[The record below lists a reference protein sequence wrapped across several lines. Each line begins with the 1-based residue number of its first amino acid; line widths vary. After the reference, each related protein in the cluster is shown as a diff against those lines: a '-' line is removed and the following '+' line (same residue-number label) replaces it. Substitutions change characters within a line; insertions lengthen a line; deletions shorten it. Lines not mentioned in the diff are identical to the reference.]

1 MSQQATTGLTL
12 LLGAANSGKLGR
24 VLEWWQQRLPGRPV
38 VVVPTAPDAAELTAE
53 MVRRVTGLIDQAGA
67 VTFDGLVRLLLG
79 RSPRYATDL
88 ERDLVVSKALREVPT
103 TALAGS
109 TRLPGAVPA
118 LASLLRQLSESGR
131 EADEVEAI
139 FALWA
144 AGDSTVAGL
153 ANDILRLAASCRLD
167 YRQLGLEDRP
177 SVVRDVATGRQVA
190 DWRRPVAF
198 YGFTSFTAGQRLL
211 VERLAQQVEV
221 LVTFTYDPDR
231 EVNLSTPAEISWW
244 RSRAKRVVEAAPER
258 RAYHSP
264 AIAYLE
270 HAFMNPRQSE
280 QPPPA
285 ASGEHGVEQGV
296 RFLLASG
303 RRAEAE
309 LAAEQVGRLLRA
321 GSTPADIAIVVRH
334 VPSWSP
340 LIARVFG
347 SCGIPVTIDERP
359 ALGRTGLG
367 HAFLKALRGV
377 IIDDG
382 DALLAYLRSPY
393 SGLSPDAV
401 TDLELAYRRGSERG
415 AGALARMARTMGLD
429 EVGVTWS
436 LLASTAEAEPAG
448 LLNVQAAVALAKRM
462 LVAGLKN
469 GTAGSADVEDDARA
483 FRALN
488 SALARLAE
496 LDSALQ
502 RSSSRGAVLDCHSV
516 LRVLDSLA
524 VGLSPWEGGRAAVQ
538 VMSVQRARARRFPI
552 VFLLGLVEGEFP
564 GGSDAPS
571 LLTPEQKAQLD
582 SIGGGLFGPETENEA
597 ALFVSAVSRASRL
610 LFLSARDA
618 EDDGSEA
625 VPSCFWEWSMS
636 LLGTDRGKALTRTLG
651 DQVYLPASALTSRQY
666 ERACAA
672 LGLTDR
678 VGGPAQ
684 RVPSWSRKPNC
695 LSHPAVSAELAGT
708 QRFNPSALERY
719 ARCPFAWF
727 IEKAVGVEELERHID
742 GRCVG
747 QLLHAALSDIYQ
759 RLDSA
764 GHLPLRAAGLQSA
777 IELADC
783 IISNLVAGPD
793 CPGSKAERRLV
804 GWELRRMVRRLFDLE
819 IESSW
824 PFVPAQHE
832 MWLGGCEGVDVGGFR
847 IHGRIDRLD
856 TDPGGAGVFV
866 IDYKSGSIPSR
877 SAMGG
882 AEALQLPLYLL
893 ALGAG
898 QPGSRVLGG
907 AYLDLSEGKRSGML
921 AGGQELFPE
930 GVPVGCRVLDA
941 TQLDELFARTR
952 AVSQEAVEGMRRGD
966 IAPRSGR
973 NCPPWCDLAP
983 VCRARRGGYR
993 P

>member
-12 LLGAANSGKLGR
+12 LLGPANSGKLGR
-24 VLEWWQQRLPGRPV
+24 VLEWWQERLPCRPV
-38 VVVPTAPDAAELTAE
+38 VVVPTGPDAAELTAE
-53 MVRRVTGLIDQAGA
+53 MVRRATGLIDQAGA
-67 VTFDGLVRLLLG
+67 VTFDGLVKLLLG

-88 ERDLVVSKALREVPT
+88 ERDLVISKALREVPT
-103 TALAGS
+103 SALTGS

-139 FALWA
+139 FARWA

-153 ANDILRLAASCRLD
+153 ADDVLRLAASCRHD

-177 SVVRDVATGRQVA
+177 SVVRDVATGPEVA
-190 DWRRPVAF
+190 NWRRPVAF
-198 YGFTSFTAGQRLL
+198 YGFTSFTPGQRLL
-211 VERLAQQVEV
+211 VERLAQKVEV

-231 EVNLSTPAEISWW
+231 EVNLSTPTEISWW
-244 RSRAKRVVEAAPER
+244 RSRSKRVVEAAPGS

-264 AIAYLE
+264 AIAYLDL
-270 HAFMNPRQSE
+270 AFMNPRQPE

-285 ASGEHGVEQGV
+285 TSDEYGAEQGV

-321 GSTPADIAIVVRH
+321 GSRPTDIAVVVRH

-340 LIARVFG
+340 LIARVFE
-347 SCGIPVTIDERP
+347 SCGIPVAIDERP

-367 HAFLKALRGV
+367 HAFLKALRGAV
-377 IIDDG
+377 FDDG
-382 DALLAYLRSPY
+382 DAFLAYLRSPY
-393 SGLSPDAV
+393 SGLPPDAA
-401 TDLELAYRRGSERG
+401 TNLELAYRRGSERG
-415 AGALARMARTMGLD
+415 AGVLARMARTVGLD
-429 EVGVTWS
+429 EVGVVWS
-436 LLASTAEAEPAG
+436 LFSSTDTEPAG
-448 LLNVQAAVALAKRM
+448 RLDVCAAAALAERL
-462 LVAGLKN
+462 LVAGIRN
-469 GTAGSADVEDDARA
+469 GTPCSADVEEDARA
-483 FRALN
+483 FRTLN

-502 RSSSRGAVLDCHSV
+502 ASSSCRAVLDCHSV
-516 LRVLDSLA
+516 LRVLDSLP
-524 VGLSPWEGGRAAVQ
+524 VGSSSWDEGRGAVQ

-552 VFLLGLVEGEFP
+552 VFLLGLIEGEFP

-571 LLTPEQKAQLD
+571 LLTPEQRAQLD
-582 SIGGGLFGPETENEA
+582 SIGGGLFGPESENEA

-610 LFLSARDA
+610 LFLSARNA

-625 VPSCFWEWSMS
+625 VPSRFWEWSRS
-636 LLGTDRGKALTRTLG
+636 LLGADDSGVLIRTLG
-651 DQVYLPASALTSRQY
+651 DQVYSPASALTSRQY

-678 VGGPAQ
+678 IGGPAE
-684 RVPSWSRKPNC
+684 RVPSWNRMTGC
-695 LSHPAVSAELAGT
+695 LSHPAVLAELAGA
-708 QRFNPSALERY
+708 QRFNPSALETY

-727 IEKAVGVEELERHID
+727 IERAVGVEELERHLD

-764 GHLPLRAAGLQSA
+764 GQLPLRVDQLQPA
-777 IELADC
+777 LELADGV
-783 IISNLVAGPD
+783 ISNLVAGPD
-793 CPGSKAERRLV
+793 CPGSKAERRLA

-824 PFVPAQHE
+824 PFVPAQQE
-832 MWLGGCEGVDVGGFR
+832 MWIGGPEGVDVGGFR

-866 IDYKSGSIPSR
+866 IDYKSGSIPSP
-877 SAMGG
+877 SALGG

-898 QPGSRVLGG
+898 RPGSRVLGG
-907 AYLDLSEGKRSGML
+907 AYLDLSEGKRSGVL
-921 AGGQELFPE
+921 AAGQKLFPG
-930 GVPVGCRVLDA
+930 GVPDGCRVLDE
-941 TQLDELFARTR
+941 THLDELFARTR
-952 AVSQEAVEGMRRGD
+952 MVSQEAVEGMRRGD